1 MTPAETEGDARMT
14 EYKAQIFRGHLLK
27 VIVAKSKSARAR
39 MVRAWLEQAGVTEVY
54 IQETE
59 IYG

>member
-1 MTPAETEGDARMT
+1 MT